1 MTRWRPIAGAVLAA
15 AILPAATAAAPPAD
29 LAELAQGTYRGD
41 VVSDA
46 RGSSRSDVAITVTR
60 SGPNTV
66 SVSSDYP
73 RLPPR
78 SFKLTRAMSTI
89 QNVGGTEVFLL
100 DLSRSPYRLDL
111 TIYDASWSGDMLPR

>member
-29 LAELAQGTYRGD
+29 LAELAQGTYHGD

-73 RLPPR
+73 RLPLR

-89 QNVGGTEVFLL
+89 QNVGGTDVFLL

-111 TIYDASWSGDMLPR
+111 TIDDASWSGEMLPR